1 VRLIPRTL
9 LGRTAFVIAALII
22 ITQLVAIT
30 LFRAYNRGPLL
41 QEMAG
46 LVSGQLRII
55 SAALETLPPDER
67 VDFLDLLEESQG
79 IRVIADTEGKLPSNI
94 PQSAQLQDFAEY
106 LKGELG
112 DGTEFFVQRSGGMAL
127 WVRLKISNEQYW
139 VSIPRKQIERT
150 PPWLW
155 FGWMGFSALLVLA
168 GAYLLVRRVNRPLRE
183 LSAAARQLGVGKSPP
198 PLIETGPV
206 EIRDMSRAFN
216 QMAEDIRQ
224 HDDERALLLAG
235 VSHDLRTPL
244 SRLRLG
250 LDLADAHID
259 AELRAGMVEDIDEID
274 GIINQ
279 FLEFARAA
287 QDETAQLMELNQLV
301 ESTVKRH
308 NSLGANIR
316 AETTTL
322 PALSLRPLALQRMLD
337 NLITNALKYAG
348 PEITVRT
355 MANGR
360 HAILSV
366 LDRGPGIPAS
376 EVERLK
382 QPFTRMEKA
391 RSGAGHAGLGLAIVD
406 RIATLHGAMFDL
418 VPRDGGGLEARVSF
432 PIQG

>member
-1 VRLIPRTL
+1 MKLIPRTL

-55 SAALETLPPDER
+55 SAALETLPPEER
-67 VDFLDLLEESQG
+67 IDFLDLLEESQG
-79 IRVIADTEGKLPSNI
+79 IRVIADTEGKLPSNV

-112 DGTEFFVQRSGGMAL
+112 DGTEFFVQSSGGVAL

-139 VSIPRKQIERT
+139 VSIPRKQIERA

-155 FGWMGFSALLVLA
+155 FGWMGFSAVLVLA

-183 LSAAARQLGVGKSPP
+183 LAQAARQLGEGKSPP
-198 PLIETGPV
+198 PLIETGPT

-216 QMAEDIRQ
+216 QMAEDIKQ
-224 HDDERALLLAG
+224 HDEERALLLAG

-250 LDLADAHID
+250 LDLANANID
-259 AELRAGMVEDIDEID
+259 ADLRAGMVEDIDEID

-287 QDETAQLMELNQLV
+287 QDETAQLVELNPLV

-316 AETTTL
+316 AETVTL
-322 PALSLRPLALQRMLD
+322 PSLSLRPLALQRMLD

-355 MANGR
+355 AANGR

-406 RIATLHGAMFDL
+406 RIAALHGAIFDL
-418 VPRDGGGLEARVSF
+418 LPREGGGLEARVSF
-432 PIQG
+432 PLQS